1 MLKGN
6 KPHDTNEAQ
15 SQYPSGL
22 FAQIQNAATKAWRK
36 LPQKGAAT
44 TSLANI
50 RQGPDEP
57 YADFISRLTS
67 ATERLL
73 GSSEIES
80 DFIRQLAFE
89 NANSACQAA
98 IRPHRRGGA
107 LSDYIRFCSDIGSD
121 HRVGLAI
128 GAALKN
134 VMFSPPP
141 QNRCFNCGREG
152 HFAKDCNAPRQG
164 HVRRPWLCLRCGRGR
179 HWTTLCRSRT
189 DAQGNPLPSNQG
201 NSWRGQP
208 QAPKEKQNLGAIRFV
223 PPTPGNHGLFQTS
236 QEQPQAVQD
245 WTSVPP
251 PTQY

>member
-1 MLKGN
+1 MICGSRQMTGTTLREPPSLGETLFYGSQNFLRLVKKPLAADGENAGWTFDMLKGN

-98 IRPHRRGGA
+98 IRPHRRGGT

-121 HRVGLAI
+121 HRLGLAI

-134 VMFSPPP
+134 VMF
-141 QNRCFNCGREG
+141 
-152 HFAKDCNAPRQG
+152 A
-164 HVRRPWLCLRCGRGR
+164 
-179 HWTTLCRSRT
+179 
-189 DAQGNPLPSNQG
+189 
-201 NSWRGQP
+201 
-208 QAPKEKQNLGAIRFV
+208 
-223 PPTPGNHGLFQTS
+223 PPTTKQVF
-236 QEQPQAVQD
+236 
-245 WTSVPP
+245 
-251 PTQY
+251 

>member
-1 MLKGN
+1 MWLTPNDWYHLARATLSGGDFVLWKSESSEICKETTRRNLEADGENGGWTFDMLKGN
-6 KPHDTNEAQ
+6 KPHDTNEVQ

-67 ATERLL
+67 ATERLP

-80 DFIRQLAFE
+80 DFIKQLAFE

-98 IRPHRRGGA
+98 IRPHRRGGT

-121 HRVGLAI
+121 HQ
-128 GAALKN
+128 
-134 VMFSPPP
+134 PP
-141 QNRCFNCGREG
+141 
-152 HFAKDCNAPRQG
+152 
-164 HVRRPWLCLRCGRGR
+164 
-179 HWTTLCRSRT
+179 
-189 DAQGNPLPSNQG
+189 
-201 NSWRGQP
+201 
-208 QAPKEKQNLGAIRFV
+208 
-223 PPTPGNHGLFQTS
+223 
-236 QEQPQAVQD
+236 
-245 WTSVPP
+245 
-251 PTQY
+251 